1 MEKDLNNLSKEELIS
16 RIKQLQKEKKLKR
29 KYGLVWDREKE
40 PERVVELCKNNIPI
54 LKSIKSKDIKTDNSQ
69 DNILIEGDNYHALQ
83 VLNYTH
89 KNKIDVIYIDPPYNT
104 GNKDFKYNDK
114 FVEKEDGYKHSKWLS
129 FINKRISL
137 AQNLLSEKGCMF
149 ISIDEHEMAQL
160 MMLCQEI
167 FGEENVEVLVW
178 RKNGKQGNTKKIK
191 RIKNTHEYIIIAYKN
206 KEITEFGKM
215 KILPTWQSTSNPD
228 NDPRGNWMSGNIS
241 NDDNRSRTDSPNYY
255 SVTTPSGRVVTRE
268 WFITKEE
275 YEKLATDILINAE
288 GKEVSRIYFA
298 SDGAGIPRIKRF
310 KNEEQEF
317 YFDSIIDSLGT
328 FSDAKDELID
338 IFGDRDIFDTPKPS
352 KIIKELIRI
361 ASKKDSIVLD
371 FFAGSGTTGHAILE
385 LNKEDGGNRK
395 FILCTN
401 NENNICTEVCY
412 PRMSKVINGYKKKG
426 DGEFIEGFGGNLKY
440 FKTELIPIERIDKIT
455 DSKRKELTQKA
466 GEIIGIK
473 EDTLQ
478 EIEINNYYQILSNNT
493 KTKFTAI
500 YFRESEIKLEELIN
514 KIKNKKTVLYV
525 FSYGKVDRK
534 MYKELSKNI
543 SIEDIPQ
550 PILDI
555 YKELNLNFE
564 D

>member
-1 MEKDLNNLSKEELIS
+1 MEKDLNNLTKEELILK
-16 RIKQLQKEKKLKR
+16 IKQLQKEKKLNHN
-29 KYGLVWDREKE
+29 KYGLVWDTEKE
-40 PERVVELCKNNIPI
+40 PEQVVELCKNNIPI
-54 LKSIKSKDIKTDNSQ
+54 LKNIKTKDIKTDNSQ

-275 YEKLATDILINAE
+275 YEKLATDILINTE

-466 GEIIGIK
+466 GEIIGNIYENK
-473 EDTLQ
+473 ELLGEQ
-478 EIEINNYYQILSNNT
+478 KWKSKLNLM
-493 KTKFTAI
+493 
-500 YFRESEIKLEELIN
+500 SEIRFI
-514 KIKNKKTVLYV
+514 
-525 FSYGKVDRK
+525 DW
-534 MYKELSKNI
+534 
-543 SIEDIPQ
+543 SI
-550 PILDI
+550 L
-555 YKELNLNFE
+555 
-564 D
+564 